1 MPPSVATYR
10 PAGDGAGEARVGADR
25 PAPDRGSAGWR
36 WFFRVAY
43 RLVRLA
49 DPFLRAVMAR
59 VSAFLPR
66 AVDLVLVGR
75 HSGRSRRVLL
85 TLLTVG
91 DAWFV
96 GHPNGPAP
104 WTRNLEAAGV
114 GELTLRDGRSVRV
127 RAVRVWGGPEREA
140 VIRATWSQQPFPA
153 NVAYALAR
161 RHVRRVGVYYRLVE
175 LTEAAAAETAELT
188 EGR

>member
-1 MPPSVATYR
+1 ML
-10 PAGDGAGEARVGADR
+10 
-25 PAPDRGSAGWR
+25 W
-36 WFFRVAY
+36 
-43 RLVRLA
+43 
-49 DPFLRAVMAR
+49 
-59 VSAFLPR
+59 LPR
-66 AVDLVLVGR
+66 FQARAADLEVVGR
-75 HSGRSRRVLL
+75 RSGRPRRVLL

-114 GELTLRDGRSVRV
+114 GQLTLRNGRSVRV
-127 RAVRVWGGPEREA
+127 RAVRLWGSPEREA

-161 RHVRRVGVYYRLVE
+161 RHVRRIGVYYRLLE
-175 LTEAAAAETAELT
+175 LPESAGANITDLT